1 MSSRRPAGSAKM
13 GEMGPG
19 FDWGAQLPV
28 LPSRRVALRWLR
40 AEDAEDVFAVFRDP
54 QVMR

>member
-1 MSSRRPAGSAKM
+1 M